1 MVGRGRR
8 CGRGGSRVRDRRGR
22 VALATLAVVVG
33 LCAPRPAAARR
44 SGGGA
49 LARLERQVQAL
60 QAEVDRLKRRECQRD
75 EQAQAVAASP
85 RADGEAVHGDTVP
98 AGTARGSIAQPDGA
112 PGPTVS
118 SPSTGAPAPATAATL
133 AQPDGAADGNAPTLS
148 SRKGVVANAALS
160 TVLPGAEVARP
171 AGEAAKLAAGY
182 QPGGFFIRDE
192 KGEWLLR
199 IGSYLQVDARFFPGD
214 SSSLDPDQFLIRR
227 ARLYFEG
234 SLGPWVDFKLQ
245 EDFATTA
252 TLFDAYA
259 DVKPFGRWARIRVG
273 KFKTPVGLERLQS
286 ATVLPLVER
295 GQPTNLVPIRGLG
308 AEVWASYLD
317 GTFGYELGAFD
328 EAPDLSNVTGQAF
341 DDFNFFGR
349 VYSQPFA
356 RSGIAWI
363 SGLGVGMA
371 GSYGRENGTFA
382 SNNLPVYRSFG
393 QAAIFTYVQGAT
405 LPTTAIADGIAS
417 RWNPQASWYA
427 GPFGVEFEYVSSR
440 TPVTLG
446 DVNDTLNNQAWAV
459 TASYALTGEAESWRG
474 IVPNEPFEPIASG
487 IPGRWGAFEI
497 VGRIDGMR
505 IDPDAFRL
513 GFADPGRSIR
523 RDFGFGGGV
532 NWVWSRNVRFSLDYY
547 HTDFKGGWNRDTWNR
562 PTEDAVIGRFQFAL

>member
-1 MVGRGRR
+1 MEERGRR
-8 CGRGGSRVRDRRGR
+8 SGRGASRVRDRRR
-22 VALATLAVVVG
+22 RIVLATLIVAVG
-33 LCAPRPAAARR
+33 LCAPRPVAARR

-60 QAEVDRLKRRECQRD
+60 QAEVDRLKRGECARG
-75 EQAQAVAASP
+75 EQAESIDAGS
-85 RADGEAVHGDTVP
+85 RAEGEAPPG
-98 AGTARGSIAQPDGA
+98 GTARETAALGVAAQGTPA
-112 PGPTVS
+112 PA
-118 SPSTGAPAPATAATL
+118 PSTGEQPRPAVTADSRAV
-133 AQPDGAADGNAPTLS
+133 GAEPGNGPTLS
-148 SRKGVVANAALS
+148 SREGVIAKPALS

-227 ARLYFEG
+227 ARLSFEG

-259 DVKPFGRWARIRVG
+259 DVKPFGRWARIRIG

-317 GTFGYELGAFD
+317 GTLGYELGAFD

-371 GSYGRENGTFA
+371 GSYGKENGTFA
-382 SNNLPVYRSFG
+382 SNNLPIYRSFG
-393 QAAIFTYVQGAT
+393 QAAIFTYVQGTT
-405 LPTTAIADGIAS
+405 LPTTAIADGTAS
-417 RWNPQASWYA
+417 RWNPQASWYG

-446 DVNDTLNNQAWAV
+446 DVSDTLNNQAWAV
-459 TASYALTGEAESWRG
+459 TASFALTGEVESWRG
-474 IVPNEPFEPIASG
+474 IVPNNPFEPTPSG
-487 IPGRWGAFEI
+487 APGRWGAFEL
-497 VGRIDGMR
+497 VGRVDGMR

-532 NWVWSRNVRFSLDYY
+532 NWVWSRNARFSLDYY